1 MEIVKVAV
9 TAAGGGIGQS
19 IIKALQGTEYKTIA
33 IDPRSDAAGL
43 WMAHKGV
50 LGRDVNDPLYIDRLL
65 EICKKENCKFLF
77 PGLDAELM
85 PISLMSGK
93 FFDIGTTPIISDPQV
108 VTLSDDK
115 WALYEFLC
123 NNRFPRIESALS
135 IDEAKAKGIKFPW
148 ILKPKSGGCRSK
160 NVFQCNKES
169 EVKCLLDSGEEYIIQ
184 EFIDGDEYTCG
195 TVTFEKQVLGT
206 IQMRRTLRNG
216 DTYKAFVE
224 GVPSITILL
233 EKLLPKL
240 DPFGPCNVQ
249 LRMRGNV
256 PYILEINAR
265 CSGTTAARA
274 LAGFNEPLMICNHLL
289 NKKVSHDIKDVAIF
303 RYWNEIVVDKREKE
317 HLERENTTH
326 GI

>member
-1 MEIVKVAV
+1 MPFTMNVA
-9 TAAGGGIGQS
+9 
-19 IIKALQGTEYKTIA
+19 
-33 IDPRSDAAGL
+33 RF
-43 WMAHKGV
+43 
-50 LGRDVNDPLYIDRLL
+50 L
-65 EICKKENCKFLF
+65 E
-77 PGLDAELM
+77 
-85 PISLMSGK
+85 
-93 FFDIGTTPIISDPQV
+93 IGTTPIISDPNV
-108 VTLSDDK
+108 ITLSDDK
-115 WALYEFLC
+115 WELYKFLQL
-123 NNRFPRIESALS
+123 NRFPHIQSALS
-135 IDEAKAKGIKFPW
+135 IDEAKAKGIKLPW
-148 ILKPKSGGCRSK
+148 ILKPKAGGCRSK

-169 EVKCLLDSGEEYIIQ
+169 EAKCLVDSGDEYIIQ

-195 TVTFEKQVLGT
+195 SVTFEKQVLGT

-224 GVPSITILL
+224 GVPPITVLL
-233 EKLLPKL
+233 DKLLPKI

-289 NKKVSHDIKDVAIF
+289 NRKVSHDIKDVAIF
-303 RYWNEIVVDKREKE
+303 RYWNEVVVDKREKE